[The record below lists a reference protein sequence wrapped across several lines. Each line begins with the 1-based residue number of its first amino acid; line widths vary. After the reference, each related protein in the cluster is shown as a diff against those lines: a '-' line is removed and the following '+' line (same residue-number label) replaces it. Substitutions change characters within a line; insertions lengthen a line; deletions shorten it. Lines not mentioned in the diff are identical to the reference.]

1 MFPRQRDLWMR
12 TLTISSRTPEGEPQ
26 RCSVCGAVVAME
38 TSSPMGDACCP
49 ACGSLLVWF
58 RDRLSATELLD
69 SRLPL
74 DASLETLGVDSLD
87 LVELVMDLE
96 EEFDVSIPDEEAGQI
111 QTVGD
116 AIRYLRRRLD
126 GEGE

>member
-1 MFPRQRDLWMR
+1 MRSLEASNDHLLANTRGRSAALLSLRRD
-12 TLTISSRTPEGEPQ
+12 
-26 RCSVCGAVVAME
+26 RCCRNLVSDRRCVL
-38 TSSPMGDACCP
+38 P

-58 RDRLSATELLD
+58 RDRLSAAELLD

-87 LVELVMDLE
+87 LVALVMELE
-96 EEFDVSIPDEEAGQI
+96 EQFDVSIPDDQAERI

-116 AIRYLRRRLD
+116 AIRYLRRQRRGKD
-126 GEGE
+126 DA